1 MNMKKEYIKPTA
13 NIMELEY
20 TGMLC
25 NSGSS
30 TPSQTPKFDT
40 SDTEET
46 LPVKKGDVWSGEGE
60 LL

>member
-1 MNMKKEYIKPTA
+1 MKKEYIKPTA

-25 NSGSS
+25 VSASPT
-30 TPSQTPKFDT
+30 TPSIPNFAP
-40 SDTEET
+40 SDTET

-60 LL
+60 VL

>member
-20 TGMLC
+20 AGMLC

-40 SDTEET
+40 SDTET
-46 LPVKKGDVWSGEGE
+46 LPVKKSDVWDGEV
-60 LL
+60 L

>member
-1 MNMKKEYIKPTA
+1 MKKEYIKPTA

-25 NSGSS
+25 TSS
-30 TPSQTPKFDT
+30 VPTPSPTPKFDT

-46 LPVKKGDVWSGEGE
+46 LPVKNGSVWSGDGE
-60 LL
+60 VL

>member
-40 SDTEET
+40 SDTES
-46 LPVKKGDVWSGEGE
+46 LPVKNGSVWSGDGE
-60 LL
+60 VL

>member
-1 MNMKKEYIKPTA
+1 MKKEYIKPTA
-13 NIMELEY
+13 NVMELEY

-25 NSGSS
+25 NSG
-30 TPSQTPKFDT
+30 TPTTPETPNFNP
-40 SDTEET
+40 SDTET